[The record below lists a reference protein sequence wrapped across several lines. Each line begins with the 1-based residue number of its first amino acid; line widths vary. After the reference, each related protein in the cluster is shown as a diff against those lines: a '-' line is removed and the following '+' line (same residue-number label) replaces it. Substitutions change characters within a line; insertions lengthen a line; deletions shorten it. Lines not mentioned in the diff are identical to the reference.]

1 VDLDL
6 FGSAT
11 FSQVALKLFPRRMVY
26 ESGTG
31 QVHTG
36 FGDVT
41 ELEVTVD
48 LLRFQ
53 GQSPALTVVVQH
65 SDDGSSWT
73 DMLTF
78 AGVGEDEETDTF
90 TGDVKDQVRVAW
102 TLTGTNAAA
111 NFSVSARVLDADAP
125 ASGDAGLP
133 PQWVTD
139 EDGALTLEYSWN
151 SASPAIKVRYAEEPG
166 TFVSFSPEGV
176 ELRGDSDN
184 GVTAMNQSEFRAVD
198 DDLVVRFAAG
208 RNNVVVKNS
217 DDEVVFEINSSGQV
231 VMPNLP
237 TVSPGAGR
245 LWNDSGTIKIG

>member
-125 ASGDAGLP
+125 ASGGTGLP
-133 PQWVTD
+133 AV
-139 EDGALTLEYSWN
+139 G
-151 SASPAIKVRYAEEPG
+151 SASAGAVLRLDDSEEPEWTDVLGVTPESGVQISPTGFDDPAFVATSPAPAEEQAAIFMLLTAELGMVFQTNSDGSSVFDLGAGANFRVVGLP
-166 TFVSFSPEGV
+166 TADPSFAGAFWN
-176 ELRGDSDN
+176 DN
-184 GVTAMNQSEFRAVD
+184 GTLKIS
-198 DDLVVRFAAG
+198 AG
-208 RNNVVVKNS
+208 
-217 DDEVVFEINSSGQV
+217 
-231 VMPNLP
+231 
-237 TVSPGAGR
+237 
-245 LWNDSGTIKIG
+245 